1 MKVSV
6 QPVVLEFNP
15 TAPESKPLRD
25 SLSAVVRSGDQL
37 WVASDETA
45 SVERL
50 SFRGKGLF
58 QSHRT
63 FSLCK
68 LLDLE
73 CPKGKKAK
81 VHEIDIEGIDLQDEA
96 LWLVGS
102 HSLKREKADPT
113 ATPEEGIQNLA
124 QVKAEANRYTLGRIP
139 LEPDASAGGWQLPS
153 SGSAATLRRSDN
165 GRGDALTRALQD
177 DPHLSS
183 FLSIPGK
190 DNGFDLEG
198 LAVTGNRL
206 FLGLR
211 GPVLRGWAVIL
222 ELEWKLESKSKL
234 KLKRIGK
241 KDRRYRK
248 HFLPLGGL
256 GIRELCCHRGD
267 LLIMAGPTMDLDGP
281 VTVFRWKDALNGD
294 ADSLVSHSSLELLFQ
309 VPFGQGPDA
318 GKDHA
323 EGIALFSDTD
333 ASLSLLVV
341 YDSPTEGRK
350 VGPNSLRSDL
360 FEIRVDG

>member
-6 QPVVLEFNP
+6 EPVVLEFSP
-15 TAPESKPLRD
+15 TAPGSKPLRD
-25 SLSAVVRSGDQL
+25 SLSAVARSGDQL
-37 WVASDETA
+37 WIASDESA
-45 SVERL
+45 SAERL

-58 QSHRT
+58 DSHRT
-63 FSLCK
+63 FSLCE

-73 CPKGKKAK
+73 CPKGKEAR

-96 LWLVGS
+96 LWVVGS

-113 ATPEEGIQNLA
+113 ASPDEGIRNLA

-139 LEPDASAGGWQLPS
+139 LEPDATGGWQPPS
-153 SGSAATLRRSDN
+153 SAPAATLRRSDD
-165 GRGDALTRALQD
+165 GRGDALTWALQD
-177 DPHLSS
+177 DPHLGPFFSV
-183 FLSIPGK
+183 PGK
-190 DNGFDLEG
+190 DNGFDVEG
-198 LAVTGNRL
+198 LAVTGDRL

-222 ELEWKLESKSKL
+222 ELEWKLESKSNL

-241 KDRRYRK
+241 EDRRYRK

-256 GIRELCCHRGD
+256 GIRELCIRRDD
-267 LLIMAGPTMDLDGP
+267 LLILAGPTMDLDGP
-281 VTVFRWKDALNGD
+281 VTIFRWKDALKVD
-294 ADSLVSHSSLELLFQ
+294 AESLVSRASLEVLFQ

-323 EGIALFSDTD
+323 EGIALFSDSD
-333 ASLSLLVV
+333 SSFALFVV
-341 YDSPTEGRK
+341 YDSPSEGRK
-350 VGPNSLRSDL
+350 VGSNGVRADL
-360 FEIRVDG
+360 IEFRTSG